1 MALNKTNPELP
12 SLQPLHRE
20 APQTSPPSPAA
31 GVLRAR
37 CLRGAR
43 GCARPLTPGGRQ
55 YNFDTNW
62 MRLWNYNPEIEDP
75 DHLIRSFLPITIGST
90 YRVQPGDTLSRVAA
104 RLRTTVKKVMEVN
117 PDMTSDELE
126 AGQEVCIMPC
136 TENPYKVRHRPSARP
151 CPELTRWGLLGHRE
165 RAHVHTGVVLTWRAR
180 VSAG

>member
-104 RLRTTVKKVMEVN
+104 RLREKRMQQPV
-117 PDMTSDELE
+117 PH
-126 AGQEVCIMPC
+126 A
-136 TENPYKVRHRPSARP
+136 HRARVLLAPGAFRAPRGASPSAR
-151 CPELTRWGLLGHRE
+151 GGQ
-165 RAHVHTGVVLTWRAR
+165 R
-180 VSAG
+180 VEQRSDDRGQQLPS